1 MRVEQPLSEEQQN
14 TIVQLVSERI
24 RRELTEKIRS
34 EVQRES
40 KTSYK
45 EICSMVHR
53 MWREKTNS
61 SDHITR
67 PVIQE
72 MISSKIQAL
81 RNEIHDSISLKVY
94 EIMTNNSSISR
105 MLDQHNREIQIR
117 LSTAQRNF
125 EQTLQHNRKTLT
137 DLSSECIT
145 QTERKLELVADRV
158 IDQSLS
164 LKEGSPIYQR
174 MEERLRSRQVH
185 FSQANLFF
193 SLVIGLIGGITGA
206 RLYQESQRRR

>member
-81 RNEIHDSISLKVY
+81 RNEIHDGISLKVY

-164 LKEGSPIYQR
+164 LKEDSPIYQR